1 MSPAQRE
8 GGKHILSAAQGKEGG
23 ADVLALTLG
32 NSEITEGSQ
41 PAWVLTR
48 DKAPCEVLSKNGFT
62 DSSEQALQLRRTVIY
77 PQLPEGNRRLR
88 ELDC

>member
-1 MSPAQRE
+1 MDKCVCKRISHSLSVTGHVPMSPAQRE

-41 PAWVLTR
+41 PA
-48 DKAPCEVLSKNGFT
+48 
-62 DSSEQALQLRRTVIY
+62 
-77 PQLPEGNRRLR
+77 
-88 ELDC
+88 